1 MRLDYKLELRQTQ
14 KLLMTPQLRQA
25 IKLLQLPVLEL
36 SQYLDQQYLDNPM
49 LDLEEE
55 EYDGEEAEEDI
66 FDIDW
71 EQYFQDREADKP
83 ISREQEGK
91 ATFEHFTSG
100 DKTLPQQLRQQ
111 LILFCLPQR
120 LVEIAEYIID
130 NLDDRGYLELSCRD
144 IASQLQVVPG
154 EVSLALNIVQ
164 SLEPAGI
171 GARDLRECLLLQLR
185 TRENV
190 PPFTWE
196 IVCQHLDMV
205 AKGRIPVLAE
215 IFNAENAEIQAA
227 IDYIK
232 TLEPGPGLS
241 LGEESKPAYIFPDVS
256 VIDVAGEWVVLVN
269 DSYSPRLCLNPYYYQ
284 LLRAAESGETKKFL
298 KNKFNSALW
307 LLKAVEQRRT
317 TLQRI
322 TEFILE
328 YQRSF
333 FQQGVKYLRPLRLKD
348 VADALDLHESTISRA
363 INGKYVQTPRG
374 LYALKYF
381 FSVNLDTDDGD
392 GASSTGVKDTLQD
405 LVEKENKN
413 RPLTD
418 QEISEKLQEL
428 GIKISRRTVAKYR
441 DELNI
446 PSSTLR
452 RRWE

>member
-215 IFNAENAEIQAA
+215 IFNAQNAEIQAA

-241 LGEESKPAYIFPDVS
+241 LGDRKS
-256 VIDVAGEWVVLVN
+256 VV
-269 DSYSPRLCLNPYYYQ
+269 
-284 LLRAAESGETKKFL
+284 
-298 KNKFNSALW
+298 
-307 LLKAVEQRRT
+307 
-317 TLQRI
+317 
-322 TEFILE
+322 
-328 YQRSF
+328 
-333 FQQGVKYLRPLRLKD
+333 
-348 VADALDLHESTISRA
+348 
-363 INGKYVQTPRG
+363 
-374 LYALKYF
+374 
-381 FSVNLDTDDGD
+381 
-392 GASSTGVKDTLQD
+392 
-405 LVEKENKN
+405 
-413 RPLTD
+413 
-418 QEISEKLQEL
+418 
-428 GIKISRRTVAKYR
+428 
-441 DELNI
+441 
-446 PSSTLR
+446 
-452 RRWE
+452 